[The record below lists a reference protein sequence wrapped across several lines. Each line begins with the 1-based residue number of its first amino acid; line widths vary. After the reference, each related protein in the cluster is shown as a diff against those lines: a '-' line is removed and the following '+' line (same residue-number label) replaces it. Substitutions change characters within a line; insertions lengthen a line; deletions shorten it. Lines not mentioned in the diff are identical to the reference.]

1 MVETEDEALEYDAKV
16 RLEDVIRMVA
26 EATDL
31 AESQVSDVLEHF
43 FRTLLAA
50 VHRVESK
57 GKKVDNEAIE
67 DVTLEVT
74 KRAVKLQAE
83 ALTGLE
89 DVAKELRER
98 FGDTTSEIDKEE
110 LSETAR
116 RILELVEEEEGE
128 LTVSEIATRL
138 KLTTSDVHNALNEL
152 RRAGAIAISKTPFG
166 MVVYK
171 P

>member
-116 RILELVEEEEGE
+116 RILELVEEEGE